1 MERSR
6 CVTPQTRY
14 LCTVPFGERIKAGTM
29 SSKRTLASSSGASAH
44 AHEVE
49 ARAAKEARLCEQEQ
63 DEKEEKED
71 AAKRMREA
79 CTKMEDEYTCPI
91 TLQLPTDPVTA
102 EDGRIYE
109 RRAIEEWLAT
119 HASVCAERG
128 KKVAKSPCSGILMGC
143 CLFPA
148 TNVRNAIEHAIQG
161 GMFFGDRAESW
172 LNRRREAV
180 WNKKMVTEIEK
191 KAESGN
197 KESAH
202 ALSKLYSA
210 GENGLKK
217 DEKMALKWAERAA
230 TLGHAFA
237 ATQVGLAYYC
247 GRDGL
252 KKNHTLGMA
261 YMHAG
266 AVLGSECGCY
276 EVGYAYEHGKC
287 NFPEDHQMAAYW
299 YGRMEHAPVR
309 DAGKFDRREKAAEFL
324 KAQRDDD

>member
-1 MERSR
+1 
-6 CVTPQTRY
+6 
-14 LCTVPFGERIKAGTM
+14 M
-29 SSKRTLASSSGASAH
+29 SSKRTLASSSGTNAH
-44 AHEVE
+44 AHKVE
-49 ARAAKEARLCEQEQ
+49 ARAAKAARAREQEQ
-63 DEKEEKED
+63 EQKED

-79 CTKMEDEYTCPI
+79 CTKMEDECICPI

-102 EDGRIYE
+102 EDGHIYE
-109 RRAIEEWLAT
+109 RRAIEGWFAV

-128 KKVAKSPCSGILMGC
+128 KQVAKSPCNGLLMGLG
-143 CLFPA
+143 LFPA
-148 TNVRNAIEHAIQG
+148 TNVRNTIEHAIQG
-161 GMFFGDRAESW
+161 GMFVGDRAESW
-172 LNRRREAV
+172 LNRKSEAE
-180 WNKKMVTEIEK
+180 WNKKMVTELEK

-197 KESAH
+197 KESAY
-202 ALSKLYSA
+202 ALSKLHSA
-210 GENGLKK
+210 GEHGLKK
-217 DEKMALKWAERAA
+217 DEKMALKWSERAA

-252 KKNHTLGMA
+252 KKNLTLGMA

-287 NFPEDHQMAAYW
+287 NFPVDDQMAAYW

-309 DAGKFDRREKAAEFL
+309 DASKYDRREKAAAFL
-324 KAQRDDD
+324 KAQRDDKSE